1 MSQYVSTPVEIPQ
14 SIPEQIPLPKDWRL
28 VRLGELGRIVS
39 GGTPSRANAKSF
51 TGSIPWVKTLDLNC
65 GVVTETQECVSES
78 ALKEIRGELLPVG
91 TVMVAMYGGAGTIGK
106 SGILGLPACTNQAVC
121 SLLPNP
127 AVFVPEFLHFWLVFI
142 RPLWMKYSGGN
153 RKDPNINKSAVE
165 QMMCP
170 LPSLA
175 EQQHIASI
183 LNKQIAAVEQARTAA
198 EAQLK
203 TAKDLPAANMR
214 AVFNS
219 PEANEWDRKKLSE
232 VCEIV
237 ARQVDP
243 KIPEYG
249 ALPHVNGE
257 NIESGTCRLKFLHTA
272 TEDKMTSGKYL
283 FEVGDVLYSKL
294 RPYLRKVLVADFRG
308 VCSADMY
315 PIRVNPE
322 FLSPRFTGWLLV
334 SDEFTKYADEESR
347 RARMPKLNREQLF
360 AWEAPLP
367 PLDKQGLII
376 ESLSEQMAKAES
388 LVSKLQTQ
396 LDSINKLP
404 TALLRQAFTGKL

>member
-1 MSQYVSTPVEIPQ
+1 VSQPATTVVEISQATFDDAPLPHGWRWVRVGDISNLVNGDAYKPHEW
-14 SIPEQIPLPKDWRL
+14 SISGVPIIRIQNLNDESKPFNYWSGSLHNRVRVKAGDILLAWSGTPGTSFGAHLWLRGDGVLNQHIFRVDLKDSDVVPAWFVYAINHRLHILIDKAHGGVGLRHVTKGEVEKLEIPLPPVNEQKRL
-28 VRLGELGRIVS
+28 
-39 GGTPSRANAKSF
+39 
-51 TGSIPWVKTLDLNC
+51 
-65 GVVTETQECVSES
+65 
-78 ALKEIRGELLPVG
+78 
-91 TVMVAMYGGAGTIGK
+91 AGTL
-106 SGILGLPACTNQAVC
+106 S
-121 SLLPNP
+121 
-127 AVFVPEFLHFWLVFI
+127 
-142 RPLWMKYSGGN
+142 
-153 RKDPNINKSAVE
+153 E
-165 QMMCP
+165 Q
-170 LPSLA
+170 L
-175 EQQHIASI
+175 
-183 LNKQIAAVEQARTAA
+183 AAVEQARTAA

-203 TAKDLPAANMR
+203 AAKDLPAAYMR

-219 PEANEWDRKKLSE
+219 SEASAWDRKKLGE

-257 NIESGTCRLKFLHTA
+257 NIESGTCRLMFLRTA
-272 TEDKMTSGKYL
+272 AEDNMTSGKYL

-294 RPYLRKVLVADFRG
+294 RPYLRKVIVADFRG

-315 PIRVNPE
+315 PIRVNPD
-322 FLSPRFTGWLLV
+322 FLNPHFTGWLLV

-367 PLDKQGLII
+367 PLETQELII
-376 ESLSEQMAKAES
+376 ESLSEQMAKSES
-388 LVSKLQTQ
+388 LASKLKDQ

-404 TALLRQAFTGKL
+404 ASLLRQAFTGKL